1 MTEIRPQP
9 ARRIRLKESEPGNHI
24 RMLSDAV
31 SVDAGKP
38 QSWVTITRTGTY
50 HHPKY
55 GQFEISRNTLSEMVR
70 NYQANT
76 YGQDIAIDVAHMPE
90 NGSAGFVKDLRIEN
104 GKLRALVE
112 WTPFGVDAIEDRGY
126 RYLSADYTEN
136 YVDNEHQA
144 AHGPLLFGAGLVT
157 RPHIKHLD
165 RVTLAEFDTD
175 DSRPTIITDQMV
187 RKIETEERAMK
198 FAQLLRKLKEQL
210 AALKLG
216 ETVVGEFYQL
226 AESMLT
232 GIEEEARAKLILD
245 TIQHSAVQLAEKH
258 PNATAVTLQLSE
270 PNGMSEADV
279 KRLLTEHDNTQTE
292 AARQLSE
299 KLANKQKL
307 ATDAV
312 NAAEGLD
319 DETTQT
325 LGRELS
331 ELITVEMSDDSIRKL
346 AEREI
351 AHANREAASRKLGEM
366 GFSVSTPRGRLQFGQ
381 VPASDAAA
389 VQAFHHEQLR
399 STSAFHSGG
408 IRLSEDK
415 DLPHFVRDVLNVFD
429 ANNAPRLSNTA
440 RQLAEGGLTNM
451 ADTDLPVGFQREVI
465 REALSDLNL
474 LQLVATYTDPNATAT
489 TQIPYELRDNR
500 TLPRN
505 GMVFERQPIPK
516 VGMTQKM
523 DLAYINGM
531 KLAIDVSN
539 EVMHFS
545 RASGIDWDAY
555 ARNVENASRTIREL
569 LCARIANEM
578 QRASDAYLAKSVA
591 DETITLAA
599 GVYKTAEFPIVRQ
612 HQVYDLEGNAVGDA
626 QNPIT
631 VKDGSTELPAWDG
644 SGDQPAALYYSVV
657 NYNLGYLVLVDE
669 TGAPATAQ
677 GTVKISYDYATN
689 IQRVDADVPNGSS
702 YEKHLNKLIQAVG
715 ARKAAMSAERFIR
728 TDFMLMSEVLNDTAT
743 NAEQFTA
750 SGKRNGADT
759 SQGGDLTAIKSTP
772 AYGTNAP
779 GIDLGDERILMGQR
793 NTTAYTIAKPWM
805 MSEPQQARDEKGRLT
820 GALESYGEEY
830 NTVHT
835 PKPVNGRYTSVLF
848 YSASN
853 R

>member
-9 ARRIRLKESEPGNHI
+9 ARRIRLKESEPGNSI
-24 RMLSDAV
+24 RILSDAV
-31 SVDAGKP
+31 SVDADRP

-55 GQFEISRNTLSEMVR
+55 GQFEISRHTLSEMIR
-70 NYQANT
+70 NFQANT
-76 YGQDIAIDVAHMPE
+76 YGQDIAIDVAHKPE
-90 NGSAGFVKDLRIEN
+90 DGSAGFVKDLRIEN
-104 GKLRALVE
+104 GKLRALIE
-112 WTPFGVDAIEDRGY
+112 WTPFGVEAIQGRGY

-187 RKIETEERAMK
+187 RKIETEERTMK
-198 FAQLLRKLKEQL
+198 FAQLLRKLKEKL
-210 AALKLG
+210 AALQLG
-216 ETVVGEFYQL
+216 EVVVTQFYQL
-226 AESMLT
+226 AEQMLD

-258 PNATAVTLQLSE
+258 PNATSVTLQLSE
-270 PNGMSEADV
+270 PTISEADV
-279 KRLLTEHDNTQTE
+279 KRLLTEHQATQADE
-292 AARQLSE
+292 ARQLSE
-299 KLANKQKL
+299 KLATKQKL

-319 DETTQT
+319 DETKQT

-331 ELITVEMSDDSIRKL
+331 ELITVEMSDDNIRKL

-351 AHANREAASRKLGEM
+351 AHANREAASRRLTEM
-366 GFSVSTPRGRLQFGQ
+366 GFSVSTPRGRIQFGQ

-399 STSAFHSGG
+399 NTSAFHSGG

-429 ANNAPRLSNTA
+429 ANNAGRLSNTA
-440 RQLAEGGLTNM
+440 RQLSEGGLTNM

-474 LQLVATYTDPNATAT
+474 LQLVATYTDPSATAT

-500 TLPRN
+500 TLPNN
-505 GMVFERQPIPK
+505 GMVFERQPIRK

-523 DLAYINGM
+523 DLAYINAM

-569 LCARIANEM
+569 ICARIANEM
-578 QRASDAYLAKSVA
+578 QRASDAFLAMSIVDESVSA
-591 DETITLAA
+591 TD
-599 GVYKTAEFPIVRQ
+599 GVYKTKEFPIVRQ
-612 HQVYDLEGNAVGDA
+612 HQVYDLEGTPVGNP

-631 VKDGSTELPAWDG
+631 VKDGSTPLDAWDG
-644 SGDQPAALYYSVV
+644 TGEQAAGLYYSVV
-657 NYNLGYLVLVDE
+657 NYNLGYVVLVDE
-669 TGAPATAQ
+669 HGDAASPGGQ
-677 GTVKISYDYATN
+677 VKISYDYATN
-689 IQRVDADVPNGSS
+689 IQKVDADVPTGTT

-715 ARKAAMSAERFIR
+715 ARKAAMSSERFIR
-728 TDFMLMSEVLNDTAT
+728 PDFMLMSEVLNDVAT
-743 NAEQFTA
+743 NAEQFTT
-750 SGKRNGADT
+750 SGKRNGSDT
-759 SQGGDLTAIKSTP
+759 DQGGDLTSIKSTA

-848 YSASN
+848 YSFSN